1 MKPQITKTKIKNLTI
16 LDKYTYR
23 IMLVD
28 ADGTQWLEAQ
38 PVWKGIVRTA
48 EDEKILKIILEN
60 DCINL
65 EKQQNQKV
73 R

>member
-1 MKPQITKTKIKNLTI
+1 MKPKITKTQIKTLTI

-38 PVWKGIVRTA
+38 PVWKGIQRTA
-48 EDEKILKIILEN
+48 ESEKILKIILEN
-60 DCINL
+60 DCINI

-73 R
+73 K

>member
-1 MKPQITKTKIKNLTI
+1 MKPKITKTQIKTLTV

-38 PVWKGIVRTA
+38 PVWKGIQRTA
-48 EDEKILKIILEN
+48 ESEKILKIILEN
-60 DCINL
+60 DCINM

-73 R
+73 K

>member
-1 MKPQITKTKIKNLTI
+1 MKPKITKTQIKTLTI

-38 PVWKGIVRTA
+38 PVWKGIQRTA
-48 EDEKILKIILEN
+48 ESEKILKIILKN
-60 DCINL
+60 DCINI

-73 R
+73 K

>member
-65 EKQQNQKV
+65 ERQEKQKV